1 MKSKPEAQES
11 VKASVKDQAAS
22 SPYPWEQISLQKPQA
37 QYHRHQRPIQGNLE
51 IPLHLPAGLH
61 FFSSA
66 FQDAG
71 APRASVG
78 SPLDG
83 QKVKLRPSP
92 LSGLPLYLPSVL
104 PFVSVCL
111 SSRLCGNYTYGGRYQ
126 FVME

>member
-11 VKASVKDQAAS
+11 VKTNLKIKWPLLPVLENRF
-22 SPYPWEQISLQKPQA
+22 PFRSLKLSITA
-37 QYHRHQRPIQGNLE
+37 IQGNLE
-51 IPLHLPAGLH
+51 IPLLLPATLH

-66 FQDAG
+66 LQDAG
-71 APRASVG
+71 ALRASVG

-111 SSRLCGNYTYGGRYQ
+111 SSRLCGNYTYGGW
-126 FVME
+126 